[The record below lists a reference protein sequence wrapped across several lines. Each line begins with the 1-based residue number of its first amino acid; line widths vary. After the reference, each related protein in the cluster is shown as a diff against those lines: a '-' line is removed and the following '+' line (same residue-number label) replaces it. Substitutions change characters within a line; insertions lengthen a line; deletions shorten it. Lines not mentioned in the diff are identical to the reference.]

1 MVRTTMSLSA
11 NRSLV
16 VLFVFVLLT
25 LAGIG
30 AAHQLGSSSP
40 EPLTPFVLPAENP
53 APVAPLEAS
62 PAPMPASDN
71 VPPGAQTVASP
82 LPAAQTAPVPP
93 ARGISAPT
101 TAPHPTIPAGPATTA
116 NPGHDLPVI
125 APEPGMPSFSPP
137 PPHE

>member
-1 MVRTTMSLSA
+1 MVRTPTSLSA

-25 LAGIG
+25 IVGIG
-30 AAHQLGSSSP
+30 AAHQFAGSSP
-40 EPLTPFVLPAENP
+40 ESLTPFVLPAENP

-71 VPPGAQTVASP
+71 APSGAQTVASP

-125 APEPGMPSFSPP
+125 APEPGMPGFSPP